1 MQHLKDY
8 ISESILSSTGAGK
21 QHIYKK
27 WLEENTNAGTQIKY
41 NEKTGVYDLF
51 GLSKII
57 AYENFP
63 AGIKIGY
70 CTTVDMTN
78 ITTLKGFPE
87 FCNYITIHNAD
98 LDNFEGCPADPN
110 KIVISSSN
118 IKSLDG
124 LPKYVDHMSIGGNK
138 QHFHAKDINRVCKC
152 KNITTLGVFFS
163 DGTAYFSEEEKEYIK
178 GVAKEL
184 EKMLKND
191 IKELQRVDC
200 VIDKMHRVFLL
211 LVFEDNAGFEGWPNS
226 KSVSG
231 NPDYHNNNIY
241 TSFVYLPEERTL
253 ARFKQG
259 ALDTPYDFVET
270 QKTVHGNVKTQVKT
284 LDYPY
289 LANGGKDF
297 GAVKIDFFAKD
308 ICDKIKKYVKNVVD
322 AAKEDGDGTLHR
334 TTETKFMH

>member
-1 MQHLKDY
+1 MKNLKDY
-8 ISESILSSTGAGK
+8 ISESILSSVGAGK
-21 QHIYKK
+21 QHFYKK
-27 WLEENTNAGTQIKY
+27 WLEEHTKSGTQIKY
-41 NEKTGVYDLF
+41 DEKTGVYNLF
-51 GLSKII
+51 GLSEI
-57 AYENFP
+57 ATNENFP
-63 AGIKIGY
+63 SGIKIGY
-70 CTTVDMTN
+70 CTIVNASN
-78 ITTLKGFPE
+78 ITTFKGFPE
-87 FCNYITIHNAD
+87 RCDYIKINDSDITS
-98 LDNFEGCPADPN
+98 FEGCPADPN

-118 IKSLDG
+118 IKSLEG

-163 DGTAYFSEEEKEYIK
+163 DGTSYFSEEEKEYIK

-200 VIDKMHRVFLL
+200 VIDKMNHVFLL
-211 LVFEDNAGFEGWPNS
+211 LVFEDNVGFEGWPNS

-259 ALDTPYDFVET
+259 ALDT
-270 QKTVHGNVKTQVKT
+270 VKTQTKT
-284 LDYPY
+284 FDYPY
-289 LANGGKDF
+289 IANGGKDF

-308 ICDKIKKYVKNVVD
+308 IYDKIKKYVKSVVD
-322 AAKEDGDGTLHR
+322 AAKEDNDGTLHR
-334 TTETKFMH
+334 TTKTKFMH

>member
-1 MQHLKDY
+1 MKNLKDY
-8 ISESILSSTGAGK
+8 INESILSSVGAGK

-27 WLEENTNAGTQIKY
+27 WLEEHTKSGTQIKY
-41 NEKTGVYDLF
+41 DEKTGVYDLF
-51 GLSKII
+51 GLSEII
-57 AYENFP
+57 TNENFP
-63 AGIKIGY
+63 SGIKIGY
-70 CTTVDMTN
+70 CTIVNASN
-78 ITTLKGFPE
+78 ITTFKDFPKR
-87 FCNYITIHNAD
+87 CDYIKINDSDITS
-98 LDNFEGCPADPN
+98 FEGCPADPN

-124 LPKYVDHMSIGGNK
+124 LPKYLDHMSIGGNK

-163 DGTAYFSEEEKEYIK
+163 DGTSYFSEEEKEYIK

-211 LVFEDNAGFEGWPNS
+211 LVFEDNVGFEGWPNS

-259 ALDTPYDFVET
+259 ALDT
-270 QKTVHGNVKTQVKT
+270 VKTQVKT
-284 LDYPY
+284 LDYSY

-308 ICDKIKKYVKNVVD
+308 IYDKIKKYVKGVVD
-322 AAKEDGDGTLHR
+322 AAKEDNDGTLHR
-334 TTETKFMH
+334 TTETKFMY

>member
-21 QHIYKK
+21 QHFYKK
-27 WLEENTNAGTQIKY
+27 WLEEHTKSGTQIKY
-41 NEKTGVYDLF
+41 DEKTGVYDLF
-51 GLSKII
+51 GLSEII
-57 AYENFP
+57 THENFP
-63 AGIKIGY
+63 SGIKIGY
-70 CTTVDMTN
+70 CTIVNASN
-78 ITTLKGFPE
+78 ITTFKDFPKR
-87 FCNYITIHNAD
+87 CDYIKINDSDITS
-98 LDNFEGCPADPN
+98 FEGCPADPN

-200 VIDKMHRVFLL
+200 VIDKMNHVFLL
-211 LVFEDNAGFEGWPNS
+211 LVFEDNVGFEGWPNS

-259 ALDTPYDFVET
+259 ALDT
-270 QKTVHGNVKTQVKT
+270 VKTQIKT
-284 LDYPY
+284 LDYSY

-308 ICDKIKKYVKNVVD
+308 IYDKIKKYVKGVVD
-322 AAKEDGDGTLHR
+322 AAKEDNDGTLHR
-334 TTETKFMH
+334 TIKTKFMH

>member
-8 ISESILSSTGAGK
+8 ISESILSSVGAGK
-21 QHIYKK
+21 QYFYKK
-27 WLEENTNAGTQIKY
+27 WLEEHTKSGTQIKY
-41 NEKTGVYDLF
+41 DEKTGVYDLF
-51 GLSKII
+51 GLSEITTN
-57 AYENFP
+57 ENFP
-63 AGIKIGY
+63 SGIKIGY
-70 CTTVDMTN
+70 CTIVNASN
-78 ITTLKGFPE
+78 ITTFKGFPE
-87 FCNYITIHNAD
+87 RCDYIKINDSDITS
-98 LDNFEGCPADPN
+98 FEGCPEDPN

-118 IKSLDG
+118 IKSLEG

-200 VIDKMHRVFLL
+200 VIDKMNHVFLL
-211 LVFEDNAGFEGWPNS
+211 LVFEDNVGFEGWPNS

-231 NPDYHNNNIY
+231 HPDYHNNNIY

-259 ALDTPYDFVET
+259 ALDT
-270 QKTVHGNVKTQVKT
+270 VKTQVKT
-284 LDYPY
+284 LDYSY

-308 ICDKIKKYVKNVVD
+308 IYDKIKKYVKGVVD
-322 AAKEDGDGTLHR
+322 AAKEDNDGTLHR
-334 TTETKFMH
+334 TTKTKFMY